1 MVMRKYLLAA
11 VLCLGAGALGAP
23 TLSHAA
29 GIDIDIDVAPPVA
42 RVEVVP
48 PPRVGFVWDAGHW
61 EWRDHAHVWVPG
73 GWIPERRGWHW
84 VPSHWEQRGP
94 HWHFVHGHWAR

>member
-11 VLCLGAGALGAP
+11 VLCLGAGALSAP
-23 TLSHAA
+23 TLSRAA

-61 EWRDHAHVWVPG
+61 EWRGNAHVWVAG
-73 GWIPERRGWHW
+73 VWIPERRGWHW
-84 VPSHWEQRGP
+84 VPSHWDHGA